1 MDKACVF
8 RHEKTDRKPGSPRHF
23 GAGRVVTP
31 RKSNN
36 VNNIRRSPERI
47 DGLARR
53 RSVAH
58 SGRLLMAGMDQP
70 SPWWSASGHADRK
83 PFLMARDEITRAIR
97 TWFDELGFAEVET
110 GILQVSPG
118 NETHLHA
125 PRTQLH
131 RAEGAR
137 ATRYLRTSPEFACKK
152 LLAAGEQKI
161 FEFARVFRDRERGD
175 LHLPEFTM
183 LEWYRANAAYEAV
196 IADSIAVIARA
207 AQATGIRQFS
217 FRGRT
222 ADPFVEPERLT
233 VAAAFERF
241 AGIDLL
247 ATIAD
252 GDGDRDSLAAAARGR
267 VRITD
272 DDTWSDI
279 FSKVLVEHVE
289 PNLGQGRLTILFE
302 YPAPEAALARA
313 KPSDPRVAERF
324 EIYAC
329 GVELANGF
337 GELTDAGEQRHRFT
351 LAMDEKQ
358 RRYGE
363 RYPLDEDFLDAVAHM
378 PEASGVALGFDRLV
392 MLASGAIRIDQV
404 VWTPPAGDG

>member
-1 MDKACVF
+1 
-8 RHEKTDRKPGSPRHF
+8 
-23 GAGRVVTP
+23 
-31 RKSNN
+31 
-36 VNNIRRSPERI
+36 
-47 DGLARR
+47 
-53 RSVAH
+53 
-58 SGRLLMAGMDQP
+58 MAGMDQT
-70 SPWWSASGHADRK
+70 SLWWSATRHADRK
-83 PFLMARDEITRAIR
+83 PFLMARAEITRAVR
-97 TWFDELGFAEVET
+97 AWFDEQGFAEVET

-125 PRTQLH
+125 PRTELH
-131 RAEGAR
+131 HADGAR

-152 LLAAGEQKI
+152 LLAAGEAKI
-161 FEFARVFRDRERGD
+161 FELARVFRDRERGD

-183 LEWYRANAAYEAV
+183 LEWYRADTPYDAV
-196 IADSIAVIARA
+196 MADGIAVIACA
-207 AQATGIRQFS
+207 AQATGIGRFS
-217 FRGRT
+217 FRGRV
-222 ADPFVEPERLT
+222 ADPFAEPERLT
-233 VAAAFERF
+233 VADAFERF

-247 ATIAD
+247 GTVAD
-252 GDGDRDSLAAAARGR
+252 GSGDRARLAAAARGR
-267 VRITD
+267 VRIAD
-272 DDTWSDI
+272 DDNWSDI

-289 PNLGQGRLTILFE
+289 PKLGQGRLTILFE
-302 YPAPEAALARA
+302 YPVVEAALARA

-337 GELTDAGEQRHRFT
+337 GELTDPREQRRRFT

-363 RYPLDEDFLDAVAHM
+363 RYPLDEDFLDAVARM

-404 VWTPPAGDG
+404 VWTPPARDA

>member
-1 MDKACVF
+1 
-8 RHEKTDRKPGSPRHF
+8 
-23 GAGRVVTP
+23 
-31 RKSNN
+31 
-36 VNNIRRSPERI
+36 
-47 DGLARR
+47 
-53 RSVAH
+53 
-58 SGRLLMAGMDQP
+58 MAGMDQP
-70 SPWWSASGHADRK
+70 SPWWSATRHADRK
-83 PFLMARDEITRAIR
+83 PFLMARAEITRAVR
-97 TWFDELGFAEVET
+97 AWFDEQGFAEVET

-125 PRTQLH
+125 PRTELH
-131 RAEGAR
+131 GADGAR

-152 LLAAGEQKI
+152 LVAAGEQKI

-183 LEWYRANAAYEAV
+183 LEWYRADTAYDAV
-196 IADSIAVIARA
+196 MADSIAVIARA

-222 ADPFVEPERLT
+222 ADPFAEPERLT
-233 VAAAFERF
+233 VAGAFERF

-247 ATIAD
+247 ATVEE
-252 GDGDRDSLAAAARGR
+252 GQGDRARLAAAAEGR

-279 FSKVLVEHVE
+279 FSKVLVEHIE
-289 PNLGQGRLTILFE
+289 PKLGQGRLTILFE

-313 KPSDPRVAERF
+313 KPSEPRVAERF

-337 GELTDAGEQRHRFT
+337 GELTDPREQRKRFT

-363 RYPLDEDFLDAVAHM
+363 RYPLDEDFLDAVARM

-392 MLASGAIRIDQV
+392 MLASGAVRIDHV
-404 VWTPPAGDG
+404 VWTPPAGDA